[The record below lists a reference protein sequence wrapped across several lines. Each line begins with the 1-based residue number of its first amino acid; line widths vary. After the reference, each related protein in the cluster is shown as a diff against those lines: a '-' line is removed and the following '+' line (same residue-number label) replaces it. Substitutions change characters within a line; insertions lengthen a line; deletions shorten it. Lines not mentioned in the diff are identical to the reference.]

1 MSLMQFIYLTELILN
16 NLPLGPVAQRVQYL
30 SLGVH
35 VCNVCE
41 VDWMSAELLGPH
53 PGQDSCIEN

>member
-1 MSLMQFIYLTELILN
+1 MSLMQFTYLTELILN

-35 VCNVCE
+35 VCE